1 MAEPVK
7 SSFNPPPRPSTPQ
20 DAPWTAAEKTQ
31 SLLQQILAN
40 IQALV
45 QAAGGSPVSLNV
57 PISVGGGQ
65 LTNVAVVTPHKKY
78 FISGSYSV
86 SIPGTPVPLPTQ
98 AIPDGYPVTI
108 VAFPTNTGNIR
119 WANDQNKV
127 LIPQWQFNGLAP
139 GLGVSLKIQNLSC
152 IWMDAD
158 NPGEGVSWIFESDVA
173 Q

>member
-1 MAEPVK
+1 VAEIL
-7 SSFNPPPRPSTPQ
+7 SNLNPPPKPTTPQ
-20 DAPWTAAEKTQ
+20 NAPWTEAENTRG
-31 SLLQQILAN
+31 LLQQILAN

-45 QAAGGSPVSLNV
+45 AASGGQPVTLNV
-57 PISVGGGQ
+57 PVAVGGQG
-65 LTNVAVVTPHKKY
+65 LTSVSIVTPHKKY

-86 SIPGTPVPLPTQ
+86 TLPGTPVSLPSQ

-127 LIPQWQFNGLAP
+127 LIAQWQFNGLAP
-139 GLGVSLKIQNLSC
+139 GLGVSLKIQDLSC

-158 NPGEGVSWIFESDVA
+158 NPGEGVSWIFESDVK